1 VALDNA
7 FPSGT
12 TPPTQ
17 LSTATQ
23 WEAYFVAGMGGATGV
38 AQGVGSGFAGSL
50 NSGTR
55 SAVVSSGAA
64 VVRGFYVHGG
74 SSVSTAIPAASGQNR
89 IDRLVLRLDRTAS
102 AAGNWI
108 LPFVIE
114 GTPGSNPQ
122 LPALAVSPTGSWDT
136 PICHWTSGSNGSLSA
151 LVDDR
156 VFMGQQTLAFPSTS
170 RPPASMIGLGIE
182 TDTGRILQSDGTAW
196 SVVIDDTGWVTV
208 PLLGHWAVGGFTP
221 QVRRI
226 NNVCYF
232 RGSVVRTTDVLPA
245 SNTDNN
251 VAAMPAGFI
260 PAGTHNWSA
269 MTSATAYLRLQ
280 LQQGSGAVAV
290 VDQSAT
296 VGIGSAVYLDT
307 AYMVG

>member
-1 VALDNA
+1 VTLDNA

-23 WEAYFVAGMGGATGV
+23 WESFFVAGLGGATGV
-38 AQGVGSGFAGSL
+38 SQGVGNLFAGSL

-55 SAVVSSGAA
+55 SAVVATGAA
-64 VVRGFYVHGG
+64 MIRGFYVNGG

-108 LPFVIE
+108 LPVVIT
-114 GTPGSNPQ
+114 GTAGSNPQ
-122 LPALAVSPTGSWDT
+122 PPAPAVSTTGSYDL

-151 LVDDR
+151 FVEDR
-156 VFMGQQTLAFPSTS
+156 VFMGQQTLAFESTS
-170 RPPASMIGLGIE
+170 RPPASVIGIGIE
-182 TDTGRILQSDGTAW
+182 TDTGRILRSDGSAW
-196 SVVIDDTGWVTV
+196 NVVIDDSGWVNV
-208 PLLGHWAVGGFTP
+208 PLLGHWEVGGFTP

-226 NNVCYF
+226 GNVCYF
-232 RGSVVRTTDVLPA
+232 RGSVVRTADALPVN
-245 SNTDNN
+245 NTDNN
-251 VAAMPAGFI
+251 VGAMPAGFI
-260 PAGTHNWSA
+260 PAATHNWTTL
-269 MTSATAYLRLQ
+269 TSATVAIRFQ
-280 LQQGSGAVAV
+280 LQPGSGAVAV
-290 VDQSAT
+290 VDQGAT

-307 AYMVG
+307 TYMVG